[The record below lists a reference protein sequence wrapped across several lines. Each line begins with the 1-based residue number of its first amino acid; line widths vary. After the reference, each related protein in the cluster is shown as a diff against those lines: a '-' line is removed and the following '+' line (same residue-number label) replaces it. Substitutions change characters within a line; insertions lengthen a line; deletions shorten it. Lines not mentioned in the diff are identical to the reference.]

1 MHGLARIGLSVAV
14 AATGVAAAPR
24 VLPALANA
32 AHSVGAYSI
41 VSAPYGSNTAVAP
54 GIAGLLSTSAIINAH
69 GDALAPAPTI
79 TPDALAYGTRSLA
92 ASADASDPLTV
103 VHVGDVS
110 APTRHTVAPVAPVVP
125 VPPADSTTLD
135 TSDNNVSVTIPP
147 VSFGATDDLPAT
159 LQRGQSYTVSFPV
172 IGADPTVMQSASIIG
187 RGLVLDPAC
196 SNYPLLPGGVTYVT
210 CTVTVRANALSAQV
224 RGSANG
230 IGSRIV
236 RHAVDSASR
245 ATAIVTATP
254 LAATVGYGA
263 PRSLV
268 VDVTAPGYT
277 PTGTVTITVDG
288 STVLP
293 IARLASGSVA
303 VALPANLSLGTHS
316 IVATYNGDSWVSGVT
331 ASTTSVTVVKA
342 QATIDASSELGFT
355 GVLIT
360 VAVGAPGISTVT
372 GTVTVSE
379 ASTTLT
385 SAPLS
390 SGVATLGLAPT
401 LTSGNHTLTVTYGG
415 SSTVAAT
422 TTQLIVAIP

>member
-1 MHGLARIGLSVAV
+1 MHGLARVGLSVAV

-24 VLPALANA
+24 ILPALANA

-41 VSAPYGSNTAVAP
+41 VSAPYGTNTAVAP
-54 GIAGLLSTSAIINAH
+54 GIAGLLSTSAIINAR
-69 GDALAPAPTI
+69 GDALAPAPTV

-103 VHVGDVS
+103 VYVGDVS
-110 APTRHTVAPVAPVVP
+110 PPARHTVAPVSPAAPV
-125 VPPADSTTLD
+125 DSTALD
-135 TSDNNVSVTIPP
+135 TSDSNISVTIPP
-147 VSFGATDDLPAT
+147 VSFGATDGLPAT
-159 LQRGQSYTVSFPV
+159 LQRGQSYTVTFPV
-172 IGADPTVMQSASIIG
+172 IGADRTVMQSASIIG

-196 SNYPLLPGGVTYVT
+196 SNYPLLPGAVTYVT
-210 CTVTVRANALSAQV
+210 CTVTVRANALGAQV

-254 LAATVGYGA
+254 SATTVGYGA

-293 IARLASGSVA
+293 AARLASGSVA

-316 IVATYNGDSWVSGVT
+316 LVAKYNGDSWVSSVT
-331 ASTTSVTVVKA
+331 VATTSVTVVKA
-342 QATIDASSELGFT
+342 QAIIDASSELGFT

-360 VAVGAPGISTVT
+360 VAVGAQGISTVT

-390 SGVATLGLAPT
+390 SGVAKLGLPPT

-415 SSTVAAT
+415 SSTVAPT